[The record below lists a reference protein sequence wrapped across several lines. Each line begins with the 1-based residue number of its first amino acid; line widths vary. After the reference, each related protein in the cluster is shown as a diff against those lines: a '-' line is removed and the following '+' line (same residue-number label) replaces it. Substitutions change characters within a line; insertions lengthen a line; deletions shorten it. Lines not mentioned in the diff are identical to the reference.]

1 MEPIMLRIRKT
12 IYYKYTLVWCLG
24 VCLYPTNVETA
35 GTNFVWDLT
44 SKSQKKNR
52 KNPPKFEN
60 HFKWLTFRATV
71 NS

>member
-12 IYYKYTLVWCLG
+12 IYYKYTLFWCLG
-24 VCLYPTNVETA
+24 VCLYPTNVET
-35 GTNFVWDLT
+35 
-44 SKSQKKNR
+44 SKSQEKNR
-52 KNPPKFEN
+52 KN